1 MKVEVLGIEKYF
13 EGKRAL
19 SIEELR
25 IPSGQVFGLVGSN
38 GAGKTTFLR
47 LLLDLIEPDE
57 GAVLIDDEN
66 VRLNVGWKS
75 RTGSFL
81 DDSFLIEFLTADE
94 FLSFLA
100 KVYEVPEAE
109 MQRMLIPFQSFYP
122 DELFGQTKKFIR
134 ELSRGN
140 AKKIGLIGS
149 MFFGP
154 QLLIMDEPFATL
166 DPRSQI
172 KLKQLITDL
181 SHKFGTTAIISSH
194 DLLHVSEI
202 CTRIAVLEKGLIVR
216 DFMRNNETL
225 TELRQYF
232 ETEQTDL
239 SVAFPQVPD

>member
-1 MKVEVLGIEKYF
+1 MKVDAIGIQKTF
-13 EGKRAL
+13 DGKRAL
-19 SIEELR
+19 SIPELR

-47 LLLDLIEPDE
+47 LLLDLMKPDE
-57 GAVLIDDEN
+57 GSIRIDEED
-66 VRLNVGWKS
+66 VQSQLGWKS

-81 DDSFLIEFLTADE
+81 DESFLIDFLTADE
-94 FLSFLA
+94 FLNFLG
-100 KVYEVPEAE
+100 KVYRVPQEE
-109 MQRMLIPFQSFYP
+109 FQRMLLPFQSFYP
-122 DELFGQTKKFIR
+122 DELFGQTRKFIR

-154 QLLIMDEPFATL
+154 RLLILDEPFATL

-172 KLKQLITDL
+172 KLKQLVTDL

-202 CTRIAVLEKGLIVR
+202 CTRIAILEKGLIVR
-216 DFMRNNETL
+216 DFVRTDATL
-225 TELRQYF
+225 TELREYF
-232 ETEQTDL
+232 ETEQSDL
-239 SVAFPQVPD
+239 SVTE